1 MSGLDRLFP
10 RFAAA
15 LDRLKGM
22 TPHGYDLNFVLVN
35 RERADA
41 HIFIG
46 TSDPRAVARALKAT
60 IDNPG
65 RVGVA
70 DADGIKVDL

>member
-22 TPHGYDLNFVLVN
+22 VPLGYDLNLVLVN
-35 RERADA
+35 RNDAEA

-46 TSDPRAVARALKAT
+46 SSDPRAVARALQTT

-65 RVGVA
+65 RVGIA
-70 DADGIKVDL
+70 DAAGIKVDI